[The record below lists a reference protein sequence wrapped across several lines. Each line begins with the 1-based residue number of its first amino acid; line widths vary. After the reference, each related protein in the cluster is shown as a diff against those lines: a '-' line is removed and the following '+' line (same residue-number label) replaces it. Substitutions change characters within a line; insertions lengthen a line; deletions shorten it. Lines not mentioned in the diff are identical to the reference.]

1 MRAGHARAVVVAGDG
16 WAQRPRRQAARRRS
30 GRAAPYLN
38 KPKREHRAWAAAMAN
53 QNAATLR
60 LMSDLREMQK
70 DAPEGA
76 SAAPLS
82 EENIFVWAAT
92 IFGPADT
99 PWEGGIFSLRMTF
112 CDQYPDKP
120 PKVRFTTK
128 VFHPNVY
135 QDGTLCLDIIQNKWS
150 PSYTVSSVLTS
161 IQSLLTDPNCGSPAN
176 PEAAE
181 LFMQDKKAYNRRVRR
196 LTEESLGGA

>member
-1 MRAGHARAVVVAGDG
+1 
-16 WAQRPRRQAARRRS
+16 
-30 GRAAPYLN
+30 
-38 KPKREHRAWAAAMAN
+38 MAN
-53 QNAATLR
+53 TSAATLR

-76 SAAPLS
+76 SAAPMS
-82 EENIFVWAAT
+82 EDNIFLWNAT

-181 LFMQDKKAYNRRVRR
+181 LYLQDKKAYTRRVRR

>member
-1 MRAGHARAVVVAGDG
+1 
-16 WAQRPRRQAARRRS
+16 
-30 GRAAPYLN
+30 
-38 KPKREHRAWAAAMAN
+38 MAN
-53 QNAATLR
+53 SSAATLR

-76 SAAPLS
+76 SAAPMS
-82 EENIFVWAAT
+82 EDNIFLWNAT

-181 LFMQDKKAYNRRVRR
+181 LYLQDKKTYTRRVRR